1 MAHVTTD
8 AEQIVTEYFRIW
20 NDQEYSVIPDVVSES
35 LVMYDPWAIG
45 SDIPG
50 PRGEVH
56 GRDGL
61 EPFVRSVVA
70 GFPDFHVEVLQLFSD
85 GETVM
90 YTGRVSGTHEGTFA
104 GFPPT
109 GRRIDFRYM
118 GELRVVDGAVQEHR
132 VYPPLEKIL
141 EQIVASPEML
151 SYLPDLARAALAR
164 ARGAIAGR

>member
-1 MAHVTTD
+1 MAHATTE
-8 AEQIVTEYFRIW
+8 AERIVTEYLRVW
-20 NDQEYSVIPDVVSES
+20 NDQEYSVIPDVVAES
-35 LVMYDPWAIG
+35 FVMYDPWAIG

-70 GFPDFHVEVLQLFSD
+70 GFPDFNVEVLDMLSD

-90 YTGRVSGTHEGTFA
+90 YTGRVSGTHEGTFV

-118 GELRVVDGAVQEHR
+118 GVLRVVDDEVVEHR
-132 VYPPLEKIL
+132 VYPPLEEIL
-141 EQIVASPEML
+141 TQLLATPETVG
-151 SYLPDLARAALAR
+151 YLPKLARAAADRVGR
-164 ARGAIAGR
+164 AIRGA